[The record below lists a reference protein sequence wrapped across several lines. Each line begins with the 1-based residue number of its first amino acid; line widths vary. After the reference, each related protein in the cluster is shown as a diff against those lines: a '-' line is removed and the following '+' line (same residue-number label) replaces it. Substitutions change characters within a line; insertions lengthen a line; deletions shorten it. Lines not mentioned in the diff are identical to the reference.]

1 MHAGKLTGKGYV
13 ARLWGFFAPAYTPA
27 EYRNYL
33 DRNTWS
39 CGNWRGAD
47 EICRDCGWST
57 ALSTHIAALRQQL
70 RRYDLTVDH
79 IQLMRDGKRRQYY
92 RIERLQNA
100 QQLEGE
106 A

>member
-13 ARLWGFFAPAYTPA
+13 ARLWSLFGGGYSFTHFL
-27 EYRNYL
+27 RNVVMYGPGI
-33 DRNTWS
+33 WVS
-39 CGNWRGAD
+39 PIA
-47 EICRDCGWST
+47 ICKACGWST
-57 ALSTHIAALRQQL
+57 ALSTHIAALRQEL
-70 RRYDLTVDH
+70 RPHGLTVGH
-79 IQLMRDGKRRQYY
+79 KQEIVGGVRKQYY